1 MKNHS
6 DFKYASIPTI
16 AQLQLLLNTDTKLFK
31 KLYKNSLVV
40 WSSDFGKDGNVLC
53 LNFRT
58 GEIEEHSVESQ
69 KYFVP
74 IVKLEKLVD

>member
-1 MKNHS
+1 M
-6 DFKYASIPTI
+6 
-16 AQLQLLLNTDTKLFK
+16 
-31 KLYKNSLVV
+31 VV

-69 KYFVP
+69 NYFVP
-74 IVKLEKLVD
+74 IMKLDKLMD

>member
-1 MKNHS
+1 
-6 DFKYASIPTI
+6 
-16 AQLQLLLNTDTKLFK
+16 LLNSDTKLFK

-40 WSSDFGKDGNVLC
+40 WSSDLGKDGNVLC

-74 IVKLEKLVD
+74 IMKLDKLIN